1 MATMKKSTQAGL
13 LVAALAAGAI
23 AAAATRSNN
32 KPSSERPSS
41 APIPELAAAS
51 DKKSE
56 PSAESE
62 ATSVQGSVLEVIQVP
77 RYTYLRIGASGQAGT
92 WAAVNSAPKVKVGD
106 AVSVAQA
113 QAMRDF
119 QSTALNRKFDLIY
132 FGVLAD
138 NGQASAAAGNPHAGM
153 DMSNPHGGAMPPTNP
168 GEANPHAQASPSAD
182 AVPIGKVT
190 KAKGELGH
198 TVAEIFA
205 KRSALSGK
213 TVRVRAV
220 VVKSVAGVMGKTFV
234 HVRDGSG
241 SEKTADHDLAVTTQ
255 AQPQV
260 GDTLLFEGKL
270 GTDVDFGA
278 GYKYPAI
285 IQDAQLITD

>member
-23 AAAATRSNN
+23 AAAATRSN
-32 KPSSERPSS
+32 KKEDGHRASSM
-41 APIPELAAAS
+41 PIPELAAA
-51 DKKSE
+51 
-56 PSAESE
+56 AEKTDPAEGE
-62 ATSVQGSVLEVIQVP
+62 ASSVQGSVLEVIQVP
-77 RYTYLRIGASGQAGT
+77 RYTYLRIGASGQPGI
-92 WAAVNSAPKVKVGD
+92 WAAVNSAPSVKVGD
-106 AVSVAQA
+106 AVNVTNA

-119 QSTALNRKFDLIY
+119 QSSALNRKFDLIY
-132 FGVLAD
+132 FGVLGGK
-138 NGQASAAAGNPHAGM
+138 GQASTTQGASNPHAGM
-153 DMSNPHGGAMPPTNP
+153 DMNNPHGGAVPPAN
-168 GEANPHAQASPSAD
+168 GETNPHAQASPAAD

-198 TVAEIFA
+198 TVEEIFA
-205 KRSALSGK
+205 KRTALSGR

-220 VVKSVAGVMGKTFV
+220 VVKVVPGVMGKTFV

-241 SEKTADHDLAVTTQ
+241 TQKAANYDLTLTTQ
-255 AQPQV
+255 AEPQV

-270 GTDVDFGA
+270 GTDVDLGA

>member
-23 AAAATRSNN
+23 AAAATRSNT
-32 KPSSERPSS
+32 KSTSQRPAS
-41 APIPELAAAS
+41 APIAELAAAS
-51 DKKSE
+51 DKSVPSE
-56 PSAESE
+56 GE
-62 ATSVQGSVLEVIQVP
+62 ATSVQGTVLETIQVP
-77 RYTYLRIGASGQAGT
+77 RYTYLRIGSSGQQGT
-92 WAAVNSAPKVKVGD
+92 WAAVNSAPNVKVGD
-106 AVSVAQA
+106 AVGVVQA
-113 QAMRDF
+113 QGMRDF

-132 FGVLAD
+132 FGVLAGK
-138 NGQASAAAGNPHAGM
+138 GQPGTNDGASNPHAGM
-153 DMSNPHGGAMPPTNP
+153 DMSKPHGGATPPS
-168 GEANPHAQASPSAD
+168 GDANPHAQASPAAD

-198 TVAEIFA
+198 TVAEVFA
-205 KRSALSGK
+205 QRSALSGK

-220 VVKSVAGVMGKTFV
+220 VVKSVPGVMGKTFV

-241 SEKTADHDLAVTTQ
+241 NETAADHDLTVTTQ